1 MTSKEKAKELVD
13 KFKPH
18 SHFWVHDLGRQ
29 KDYEIEQLENA
40 KQCALI
46 AVDEAIEESYF
57 VDKTYCRQEYW
68 EEVKQEIEKL

>member
-46 AVDEAIEESYF
+46 AVDLAIEYNDFHIEF
-57 VDKTYCRQEYW
+57 LQ
-68 EEVKQEIEKL
+68 EVKQEIEKL